1 MHVMPLVFFVGMVLL
16 LLLAGG
22 FGAFVRAKYPELI
35 GVELEMP
42 FTGLQA
48 AVLALLGLL
57 LGFSF
62 SMAVGR
68 FEERRSAQV
77 EEANAIGTSY
87 LRVGTLEDGIA
98 AQQRDLMA
106 EYVRERVDYLQA
118 GVDLSRLQRAVTGT
132 AELQG
137 RMWANALRS
146 EAVQRRDPVSN
157 AYLSSLTEVFDA
169 AERMQSAS
177 ENRIP
182 TTAWVLLTAVAAIS
196 SFLVGMGMRR
206 WNSLLL
212 LTLPFVVAATLAL
225 IDDIDSPGSGL
236 IRQPRASME
245 RVQQQIQ
252 AGPGR

>member
-1 MHVMPLVFFVGMVLL
+1 MHVMPLVFFLGVTPL

-22 FGAFVRAKYPELI
+22 LGAFVRRRYPGLI
-35 GVELEMP
+35 GAEMEGP

-68 FEERRSAQV
+68 FEERRLAQV

-87 LRVGTLEDGIA
+87 LRLGTLESGA
-98 AQQRDLMA
+98 AAEQRGLMA
-106 EYVRERVDYLQA
+106 EYVRRRLEFLEAGEGAPGLQTA
-118 GVDLSRLQRAVTGT
+118 AEGT

-137 RMWANALRS
+137 KMWANALRS
-146 EAVQRRDPVSN
+146 EAVGRRDPVSN
-157 AYLSSLTEVFDA
+157 AYLGSLTEVFDA
-169 AERMQSAS
+169 SERMQSAS

-182 TTAWVLLTAVAAIS
+182 GTAWMLLTAVAAIS
-196 SFLVGMGMRR
+196 SFLVGMGVRR

-212 LTLPFVVAATLAL
+212 LTLPLVVAATLAL
-225 IDDIDSPGSGL
+225 IDDIDSPRGGL
-236 IRQPRASME
+236 IRQPRESME
-245 RVQQQIQ
+245 RVLQQIQ
-252 AGPGR
+252 AGQAR